1 MSSFNA
7 INLAPQDDEVEAE
20 EHTRELQIQEGFKIY
35 EEALVL
41 LNEKKFNGSNEKFE
55 ELFQLDVI
63 VPDKWGVYRYSSP
76 LLDRLRYLTYRN
88 RGMYYYT
95 YILEN
100 HASIDSSDV
109 VNNILKVVENLI
121 EAIQHDD
128 PDIAVTNLL
137 VQLFR
142 GFKSKRL
149 ERLILECELS
159 KDDNQLLLTGRRRK
173 TLLPQM
179 EMLVNQYC
187 SLLTTFKEDNTLEF
201 ILANIPTKSYTEKIT
216 EDSNVLKLNPILG
229 KIEKMKTEDEDLM
242 KSLDTFAIDIN
253 ELNWESVVSSLS
265 SLLPYSKTSNL
276 LGRNSDPYN
285 ELEEPIEAIEFIVKP
300 GIMLKEQMGIE
311 NINDNTVFTTTIQ
324 SAITTDNKSATDT
337 QAVAHDKEK
346 NVDHSDDTKKG
357 LKRPAEGDTAA
368 ARIVQRASK
377 RFKEKDTSIGGDKTY
392 LSLEAHEKFLDEYGR
407 IISELSYKVPFQ
419 VSDLSKE
426 SEATNQKFIWY
437 HDLLQCLDHWNSTY
451 TDIFTRGEPPRRK
464 TAHVS
469 ANRDE
474 ILQLNV
480 LLKTNILEEK
490 NDICDVTEELVSND
504 LNKFIEAINA
514 AKPHFHEAR
523 FSLLQYLLCNNNG
536 ERFVTK
542 FMWSDELF
550 KAIVILILGIERNL
564 YEFLIYNKDKYWYFG
579 LSILEILVNFLGD
592 ICEEMQIT
600 KAQSNKMND
609 LRSQRNKLERKIN
622 RWFLLLEYKDSTGKY
637 IHNNLQ
643 LEWIRYCYIQMTNE
657 ITSKL
662 LLHSLESLSSIIK
675 KIENPTQI
683 NYQNYKH
690 IPTLSKNSVR
700 SQLSKINIIRNI
712 SLIESHENDFVNEE
726 DIEKENLEHMKLLEN
741 ILVKSLY
748 PTDNST
754 SNDLD
759 KEMVNFISES
769 PFNLKAKLWEVLFLY
784 YCNLNDVDAS
794 LRVYFNY
801 IHLLRIGISSSQ
813 QSISLSETRVRK
825 LLFILSAAGSTSL
838 KMLEY
843 LKNNKWDEPK
853 LSIEH
858 DVVQD
863 IYDIFFVLYSIV
875 YYETISLNDPNL
887 TPFSHRAIKSY
898 ALVKDYLV
906 SMGSILVYLFCW
918 ESYAQKIIEYK
929 EFTVKYISLLHS
941 FFGTVSFCDAANGFF
956 LLLSE
961 NLLCRWAINGSYDSF
976 KQVLWCR
983 YHYLLN
989 SESGNTEQ
997 HETKTTKMNKENAL
1011 PLGIYL
1017 MRYQYK
1023 NSNPLLTPN
1032 NKSSIKQILDNI
1044 IETVGDPIVS
1054 DNHLLARN
1062 EYLFNNFLSKPITIS
1077 LLKQA
1082 LNGASLLTLTTPN
1095 DDLQNGMDAG
1105 IFYVASIQTMNLYKI
1120 KKKAMQARPSELDSI
1135 RRTLRND
1142 ILYNTKRYESWYL
1155 LGTCFS
1161 YIVEDDLIW
1170 TSDKISV
1177 IEKKRATADTQR
1189 KAILCYIMALSLY
1202 FEMDN
1207 PLQDDA
1213 IVVGQTFEALGN
1225 ELISAYYKPM
1235 DKLSF
1240 SWNYSNKILEL
1251 SEDRNVTES
1260 KTDKYTTISN
1270 FNIEQAIVL
1279 CFMKANHYLVA
1290 SHRPTWWTDYNLSKM
1305 LFKINKKVYYK
1316 QAYDYIL
1323 KSTITSTK
1331 MSSRSKDI
1339 IIEPH
1344 FYLINICYKMVS
1356 LGLVSSLDALG
1367 MISKDSEFLGQ
1378 DDDFWI
1384 SQNSG
1389 DPEGSKKQFYQKV
1402 ITLLRHILSE
1412 DKKKLQHR
1420 PQFRIAKILYEEFQ
1434 DTEMALI
1441 EMENMVSIKNS
1452 KNLINIWKP
1461 DFERPG
1467 KHFVYA
1473 YEYVIFYIKLCLE
1486 QKNFN
1491 DIAIIIKKLR
1501 RFGSGIAYVNDAIE
1515 SSIRNYNM
1523 CIEKKLE
1530 ICDKKYIETLFLQLS
1545 YQTFLKVSKALF
1557 EEFNVKDYTEEYI
1570 DGLRY
1575 AFQLKKGNN
1584 GIAFDNACLS
1594 IYFKC
1599 FYLPKLQGEMDK
1611 KTEFHIVQRDISESG
1626 VQVPEKTELVI
1637 KADNKMPTSPKQNG
1651 VKKRISKKEAFDRI
1665 RSLVDK
1671 FP

>member
-35 EEALVL
+35 EEALLL
-41 LNEKKFNGSNEKFE
+41 LNEKKFDKSNEKFE
-55 ELFQLDVI
+55 ELFKLDVI
-63 VPDKWGVYRYSSP
+63 VPDKWGIYRYSSP
-76 LLDRLRYLTYRN
+76 ILDRLRYLTYRN

-100 HASIDSSDV
+100 HESLDRSDV

-159 KDDNQLLLTGRRRK
+159 KNDNQLLLTGRRRK
-173 TLLPQM
+173 TLLPQI
-179 EMLVNQYC
+179 EMLVNHYC
-187 SLLTTFKEDNTLEF
+187 SLLTKFDEDNTLDF
-201 ILANIPTKSYTEKIT
+201 ILAKIPTKTGIKQT
-216 EDSNVLKLNPILG
+216 HEDSNVLKLNPILD
-229 KIEKMKTEDEDLM
+229 KIKKMKTEDEDLM
-242 KSLDTFAIDIN
+242 KSLDTFAIDIK
-253 ELNWESVVSSLS
+253 ELDWENVVSSLS
-265 SLLPYSKTSNL
+265 SLLPYAKTSNL

-285 ELEEPIEAIEFIVKP
+285 ELEEPIEAIEFVVKP
-300 GIMLKEQMGIE
+300 GIIAMEQNILQNKKDDIE
-311 NINDNTVFTTTIQ
+311 LTPVVTETILPNETTSAPLDAINN
-324 SAITTDNKSATDT
+324 
-337 QAVAHDKEK
+337 KEK
-346 NVDHSDDTKKG
+346 NIDESDVTKRA
-357 LKRPAEGDTAA
+357 LKRSAEGDSAA

-377 RFKEKDTSIGGDKTY
+377 RFKERDTPTNDNKTH
-392 LSLEAHEKFLDEYGR
+392 LSLNAHEMFLDEYGK
-407 IISELSYKVPFQ
+407 IIAELSYKVPFLI
-419 VSDLSKE
+419 SDLSKE
-426 SEATNQKFIWY
+426 SSESNK
-437 HDLLQCLDHWNSTY
+437 DLLWYYDLLHSLDNWNSTY
-451 TDIFTRGEPPRRK
+451 ADIFTRGEQTKKKATNP
-464 TAHVS
+464 TS
-469 ANRDE
+469 NRDE

-490 NDICDVTEELVSND
+490 NDMCDVTEKLISDD
-504 LNKFIEAINA
+504 LEKFIAIINST
-514 AKPHFHEAR
+514 KPHFHEAR
-523 FSLLQYLLCNNNG
+523 FSLLKFLLGNNNG

-542 FMWSDELF
+542 FIWSSTML
-550 KAIVILILGIERNL
+550 KAIVTFVLGIERNL
-564 YEFLIYNKDKYWYFG
+564 YEFIVYNKDNNWCFG

-592 ICEEMQIT
+592 ICEEMRTIKT
-600 KAQSNKMND
+600 QSNKMND
-609 LRSQRNKLERKIN
+609 LKSQRNKLERKID
-622 RWFLLLEYKDSTGKY
+622 RWFLLLEHGENIENSAY
-637 IHNNLQ
+637 NNLQ
-643 LEWIRYCYIQMTNE
+643 LEWIRYCYIQITNE
-657 ITSKL
+657 ITSSL
-662 LLHSLESLSSIIK
+662 LFHSLETLSSIIK
-675 KIENPTQI
+675 KIETPTQV
-683 NYQNYKH
+683 NYPNYKH
-690 IPTLSKNSVR
+690 IPTLSSDSVR

-712 SLIESHENDFVNEE
+712 SLTELNENDSANQDE
-726 DIEKENLEHMKLLEN
+726 IERENLQHMQLLES

-748 PTDNST
+748 PANNST
-754 SNDLD
+754 SNDLE
-759 KEMVNFISES
+759 KEMINFISES
-769 PFNLKAKLWEVLFLY
+769 PFNLQAKLWEVLFLY
-784 YCNLNDVDAS
+784 YCNLNDVNAS

-801 IHLLRIGISSSQ
+801 IHLLRIGISTDQ
-813 QSISLSETRVRK
+813 DYTSLSEIRVRK
-825 LLFILSAAGSTSL
+825 LLFILSAAGSISL

-853 LSIEH
+853 LSIKHEA
-858 DVVQD
+858 VQD
-863 IYDIFFVLYSIV
+863 IYQIFFVLYSIT
-875 YYETISLNDPNL
+875 YYETISSNDPNL
-887 TPFSHRAIKSY
+887 TSFSHKAVKSY

-906 SMGSILVYLFCW
+906 SMGTILVYLFCW
-918 ESYAQKIIEYK
+918 ECYAQNIIEYND
-929 EFTVKYISLLHS
+929 FTVQYISLLHS
-941 FFGTVSFCDAANGFF
+941 FFGAQSFCDSANGFF

-961 NLLCRWAINGSYDSF
+961 NLLCRWAIKGSYDSF

-989 SESGNTEQ
+989 TESGNTET
-997 HETKTTKMNKENAL
+997 HETQTTKMNKENAI

-1017 MRYQYK
+1017 MRYQFK
-1023 NSNPLLTPN
+1023 DSNPLLTSS

-1044 IETVGDPIVS
+1044 IETVGDPIIS
-1054 DNHLLARN
+1054 DNHILGRN

-1077 LLKQA
+1077 LLQRA
-1082 LNGASLLTLTTPN
+1082 LNGSSLLTLTTPN
-1095 DDLQNGMDAG
+1095 DDLQCGMDAG

-1135 RRTLRND
+1135 RRSLRND
-1142 ILYNTKRYESWYL
+1142 ILYNTKRFESWYL

-1177 IEKKRATADTQR
+1177 IEKKRTTADTQR

-1202 FEMDN
+1202 FEMDD
-1207 PLQDDA
+1207 PLPDET
-1213 IVVGQTFEALGN
+1213 IVIGQTFEALGN

-1235 DKLSF
+1235 DKISF
-1240 SWNYSNKILEL
+1240 SWNFSNKILQL
-1251 SEDRNVTES
+1251 SEDRNVAES
-1260 KTDKYTTISN
+1260 QTDEYTTISN
-1270 FNIEQAIVL
+1270 FNVEQAIVL
-1279 CFMKANHYLVA
+1279 CFMKANHYL
-1290 SHRPTWWTDYNLSKM
+1290 SISQKPNWWNDYNLSKM
-1305 LFKINKKVYYK
+1305 LFKINKTTYYN
-1316 QAYDYIL
+1316 QAYNYIL
-1323 KSTITSTK
+1323 KAAITATK
-1331 MSSRSKDI
+1331 MFSKSKDA

-1356 LGLVSSLDALG
+1356 LELVSPCEALG
-1367 MISKDSEFLGQ
+1367 MISKDNRFFSQNDE
-1378 DDDFWI
+1378 FWI
-1384 SQNSG
+1384 LQSNGELNQN
-1389 DPEGSKKQFYQKV
+1389 KKQFYQKV
-1402 ITLLRHILSE
+1402 ITLLRHTLSE

-1420 PQFRIAKILYEEFQ
+1420 PQFRIAKILYDEFR
-1434 DTEMALI
+1434 DTELALK

-1473 YEYVIFYIKLCLE
+1473 YEYVMFYIKLCLE

-1491 DIAIIIKKLR
+1491 AIAIIIKKLR
-1501 RFGSGIAYVNDAIE
+1501 RFGSGIAYVNDAID
-1515 SSIRNYNM
+1515 SSIRNYNL

-1530 ICDKKYIETLFLQLS
+1530 ITDKKYIENLFLQLS
-1545 YQTFLKVSKALF
+1545 YQTFLKVSKKLF
-1557 EEFNVKDYTEEYI
+1557 EEFDAKDYTEEYI

-1584 GIAFDNACLS
+1584 GIAFDNVCLS

-1599 FYLPKLQGEMDK
+1599 FYLPKLQ
-1611 KTEFHIVQRDISESG
+1611 TEIDEETGGNLAQKDTPEARF
-1626 VQVPEKTELVI
+1626 QVPEILEPLTKPESKI
-1637 KADNKMPTSPKQNG
+1637 PTSPKQNG